1 MRKILIQEV
10 KIKRFLPKKETI
22 LQNKFV
28 RWIGPALKNPQ
39 LWRFSRRGVALGVA
53 IGIFFGF
60 LMPLAQIPAS
70 AIAATIF
77 RANVPTAIGSTLVTN
92 PVTFAPIYVIAYKV
106 GVVILGK
113 TPNKDSLEKVS
124 QGITPTEQTNTL
136 KAENSTSLVNN
147 FLNVSK
153 PLAVGLAIF
162 ALVGG
167 FVTYVVILWSWW
179 IWIKIKRKRRTSKR
193 QIN

>member
-1 MRKILIQEV
+1 
-10 KIKRFLPKKETI
+10 
-22 LQNKFV
+22 
-28 RWIGPALKNPQ
+28 
-39 LWRFSRRGVALGVA
+39 
-53 IGIFFGF
+53 
-60 LMPLAQIPAS
+60 MPLAQIPAS

-92 PVTFAPIYVIAYKV
+92 PVTFAPIYVVAYKV
-106 GVVILGK
+106 GIVILGK

-124 QGITPTEQTNTL
+124 QGITPTEQINTP
-136 KAENSTSLVNN
+136 KEKNNTSLVNN
-147 FLNVSK
+147 FLNLSR

-179 IWIKIKRKRRTSKR
+179 VWIKIKRKRRTSKR
-193 QIN
+193 RIN

>member
-1 MRKILIQEV
+1 
-10 KIKRFLPKKETI
+10 
-22 LQNKFV
+22 
-28 RWIGPALKNPQ
+28 
-39 LWRFSRRGVALGVA
+39 
-53 IGIFFGF
+53 
-60 LMPLAQIPAS
+60 MPLAQIPAS

-106 GVVILGK
+106 GVVLLGK

-124 QGITPTEQTNTL
+124 QGITPTDQTNTL
-136 KAENSTSLVNN
+136 KEKNNTSLFNN

-153 PLAVGLAIF
+153 PLVVGLAIF

-179 IWIKIKRKRRTSKR
+179 VWIKIKRNAERVNDKLVNYLPVKSLSVNKGNNFFSFLSHEKIRWNVTLLY
-193 QIN
+193 QF

>member
-1 MRKILIQEV
+1 M
-10 KIKRFLPKKETI
+10 
-22 LQNKFV
+22 
-28 RWIGPALKNPQ
+28 KNPQ

-106 GVVILGK
+106 GVVLLGK

-124 QGITPTEQTNTL
+124 QGITPSDQANTL
-136 KAENSTSLVNN
+136 KEKNNTSLLNN

-153 PLAVGLAIF
+153 PLVVGLAIF

-179 IWIKIKRKRRTSKR
+179 VWIKIKRKRRTSKR
-193 QIN
+193 QIS

>member
-1 MRKILIQEV
+1 
-10 KIKRFLPKKETI
+10 
-22 LQNKFV
+22 
-28 RWIGPALKNPQ
+28 
-39 LWRFSRRGVALGVA
+39 
-53 IGIFFGF
+53 
-60 LMPLAQIPAS
+60 MPLAQIPAS

-106 GVVILGK
+106 GVVLLGK

-124 QGITPTEQTNTL
+124 KGITPTDQTDNFTE
-136 KAENSTSLVNN
+136 KNNSSLFNN

-153 PLAVGLAIF
+153 PLVVGLAIF

-179 IWIKIKRKRRTSKR
+179 FWIKIKRKRRTSKR
-193 QIN
+193 KIS

>member
-1 MRKILIQEV
+1 M
-10 KIKRFLPKKETI
+10 
-22 LQNKFV
+22 
-28 RWIGPALKNPQ
+28 
-39 LWRFSRRGVALGVA
+39 GVA

-77 RANVPTAIGSTLVTN
+77 RANVPTAIGSTLITN
-92 PVTFAPIYVIAYKV
+92 PVTFAPIYVVAYKV
-106 GVVILGK
+106 GVVLLGK

-124 QGITPTEQTNTL
+124 QGLTPTDPSINLHEKNNTTL
-136 KAENSTSLVNN
+136 LNS

-153 PLAVGLAIF
+153 PLAIGLAIF

-167 FVTYVVILWSWW
+167 FFTYVAILWSWW
-179 IWIKIKRKRRTSKR
+179 IWIKVKRRRRVNKR
-193 QIN
+193 QTN